1 MSEKKDCKISS
12 CKYYDEG
19 YENNCKLDRCKYTAR
34 GVAKEGKLKTDT
46 LSDIIANLSEDELL
60 EFSQEIS
67 TSSIYEEEP
76 VGVREF
82 ILSPDYLDMQA
93 DGRVWE
99 ENICTLESIFSGVYN
114 EAYILGGIGM
124 GKSTISSLAALYA
137 VYRIII
143 LKNPHNIYRMVANS
157 PIELVILSI
166 NEQLAKDIIF
176 TYALNACMNSQ
187 FFKRKEYAPNPDI
200 KSRLQ
205 FPKNISIVPLSGSKT
220 AGISRNV
227 ILGLMDEASFY
238 TSTQSGDKAQIQYSN
253 LTRRIKS
260 RFEKYGIPDS
270 VLKGMLICVSS
281 PCNENDFMENAFRKH
296 KDKKNVFLKRF
307 TSFEVRNVGEYS
319 TRSFNFCVSCR
330 RIVSDEHIRK
340 HKDIVIPN
348 KHEIN
353 KYSK

>member
-1 MSEKKDCKISS
+1 MTKKECQISS
-12 CKYYDEG
+12 CKYFDTA
-19 YENNCKLDRCKYTAR
+19 YENNCRLDRCKYTAK
-34 GVAKEGKLKTDT
+34 GKPLEGKLKSST
-46 LSDIIANLSEDELL
+46 IADVIASLSEDELL
-60 EFSQEIS
+60 EFSQEIG

-99 ENICTLESIFSGVYN
+99 ENIRTLESIFSGKYS

-124 GKSTISSLAALYA
+124 GKSTISSLAALYG

-143 LKNPHNIYRMVANS
+143 LKNPHSIYRMVANS

-238 TSTQSGDKAQIQYSN
+238 TSTQSGDKAQMQYSN
-253 LTRRIKS
+253 LSRRIKS
-260 RFEKYGIPDS
+260 RFEKSGIPDS
-270 VLKGMLICVSS
+270 VLKGLLISVSS
-281 PCNENDFMENAFRKH
+281 PCNENDFMETTFKEK
-296 KDKKNVFLKRF
+296 KDNPNVFLKRF
-307 TSFEVRNVGEYS
+307 TSFEVRNIGEYS
-319 TRSFNFCVSCR
+319 TKGFWYCCSCR
-330 RIVSDEHIRK
+330 KIVGDDHIRK
-340 HKDIVIPN
+340 GKDIVIPN
-348 KHEIN
+348 KHEL
-353 KYSK
+353 K

>member
-1 MSEKKDCKISS
+1 MTKLIRKDCQITS
-12 CKYYDEG
+12 CKYYDESFEG
-19 YENNCKLDRCKYTAR
+19 NCRLDRCKYTAN
-34 GVAKEGKLKTDT
+34 GVAKPGQLKSDT
-46 LSDIIANLSEDELL
+46 LAEIIAGLTEDELL
-60 EFSQEIS
+60 EFSQEIG

-99 ENICTLESIFSGVYN
+99 ENICTLESIFSGKYN

-124 GKSTISSLAALYA
+124 GKSTISSLAALYG

-143 LKNPHNIYRMVANS
+143 LKNPHSIYRMVANS

-253 LTRRIKS
+253 LSRRIKS
-260 RFEKYGIPDS
+260 RFEKSGIPES

-281 PCNENDFMENAFRKH
+281 PCNENDFMENSFKAKR
-296 KDKKNVFLKRF
+296 DTPNVFLKRF

-319 TRSFNFCVSCR
+319 KRSFNFCCTCR
-330 RIVSDEHIRK
+330 KIVSDDHVRK

-348 KHEIN
+348 KHEI
-353 KYSK
+353 K